1 MNAQAGTEYKILILG
16 YFIIFMQLDI
26 CGIFFLLKMIL
37 FLAESELHITL
48 LCVTD
53 VVCLLC
59 VVNVFYWVVYSQV
72 SSNVLLHAAAAL
84 VKQIQN

>member
-1 MNAQAGTEYKILILG
+1 
-16 YFIIFMQLDI
+16 
-26 CGIFFLLKMIL
+26 MIL